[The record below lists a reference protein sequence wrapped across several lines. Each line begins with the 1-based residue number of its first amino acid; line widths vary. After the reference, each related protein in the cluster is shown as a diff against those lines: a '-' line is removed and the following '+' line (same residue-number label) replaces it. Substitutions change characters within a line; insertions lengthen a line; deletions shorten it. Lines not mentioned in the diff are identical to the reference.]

1 MTTQKATTMTPEKEI
16 PIANP
21 DDAPEER
28 DGALG
33 PHYSTS
39 LFRFSFGAYGS
50 TQLYVWA
57 RRDCLDSAFEIA
69 VEWLDDHAPG
79 ILMTIGPEDYREA
92 ATSMGLDYDHALGY
106 ANDGYDDTEL
116 ARITEHAEADMTMI
130 GHTTL
135 KNGNAIPS
143 WEWTC
148 IEVCSGT
155 PEHSKAVH
163 RCQAWPTVDEILE
176 VLSEIPG
183 DIDVDE
189 EHDPEQCGDPS
200 RDVRLQVYP
209 GPHGD
214 WHIREGDS
222 SYDQDHRGFWG
233 ASSVSSGDSDETLRE
248 IAADLLDQAQDSHAQ
263 EE

>member
-1 MTTQKATTMTPEKEI
+1 MTTQNDDI

-57 RRDCLDSAFEIA
+57 RRECLDDALEIA
-69 VEWLDDHAPG
+69 VEWLDDHAPW
-79 ILMTIGPEDYREA
+79 ILTTVGPKDYREA
-92 ATSMGLDYDHALGY
+92 AEELGLDYDSAF
-106 ANDGYDDTEL
+106 ADAQDGVSEE
-116 ARITEHAEADMTMI
+116 AFNRIVERAETDMTMI

-155 PEHSKAVH
+155 PEHSRAAR

-183 DIDVDE
+183 DIDPEAEAGEEEDE
-189 EHDPEQCGDPS
+189 PAY

-209 GPHGD
+209 GPHGA
-214 WHIREGDS
+214 WYIREGDS